1 MALKQPTVKT
11 PKRKIGDKGLD
22 PTLFDPSE
30 LSPSKRSMNSALCDS
45 KPNVDP
51 LVCNICKL
59 SLANPNQMQQ
69 HMIVVHKMKT
79 LVKEP
84 AKKGQKEQAAKRLD
98 HPCLFC
104 SEAFPSKTKLKAHRK
119 DNHPKSKPIPIPN
132 ESAIRPPAPPGPPG
146 PPRLS
151 KPAPSISAPVR
162 PAVKLHHEVKDEVA
176 PEEFYCDECGLD
188 YPNKQKLQH
197 HMVTVH
203 DEDITPSPI
212 TSVKKANM
220 KRRDEESDESDE
232 MEADLPEYIPGGFLH
247 NEVGLEYNRNLSNQK
262 KVSKMNPTHVKHLRE
277 KSSFNSEPV
286 SNRDQ
291 YEHKADNEDDAEEL
305 NEFIQMDYG
314 DIGIGEIYMDG
325 YDNIAEEVVD
335 SEKDDVEEL
344 SDGIACLVSRS
355 STSSWGRDK
364 NYKLLNEDVSD
375 VDEDDNEEEEE
386 EEEVEEVDEF
396 SSDEDEIILD
406 SQPDNPREPE
416 EVTLDE
422 DSDGEDEIIVEKERN
437 KQYEME
443 LKNIEQY
450 ENFLSRTDV
459 ILNLVMNE
467 EAKLKIIQDN
477 SWFAKP
483 RNWKPASTWESWNAS
498 VKQICAHYKVRDIP
512 VDTKYKFPNY
522 R

>member
-1 MALKQPTVKT
+1 
-11 PKRKIGDKGLD
+11 
-22 PTLFDPSE
+22 
-30 LSPSKRSMNSALCDS
+30 
-45 KPNVDP
+45 
-51 LVCNICKL
+51 
-59 SLANPNQMQQ
+59 
-69 HMIVVHKMKT
+69 MKT

-151 KPAPSISAPVR
+151 KPAPSIPAPVR

-375 VDEDDNEEEEE
+375 VDEDDDEEEEE

-443 LKNIEQY
+443 LKKY
-450 ENFLSRTDV
+450 RT
-459 ILNLVMNE
+459 I
-467 EAKLKIIQDN
+467 
-477 SWFAKP
+477 
-483 RNWKPASTWESWNAS
+483 
-498 VKQICAHYKVRDIP
+498 
-512 VDTKYKFPNY
+512 
-522 R
+522 